1 MFEGEARMA
10 RAIWSGAISF
20 GLVNIPVK
28 LHSAVSHKEV
38 RFHMLHDADGARIQL
53 RRFCSA
59 EGVEV
64 PYEHVV
70 KGYEI
75 SKGRYVTVTAEELAA
90 ADPKGAHTVDIQDFV
105 ELTEIDPIYYDATY
119 YLAPGRGAR
128 KAYGLLLEAMRRTG
142 KVGIARVVLRTRQQL
157 CCVRPMGDALALST
171 MNHADE
177 IVSQDELELPK
188 AAAPAARELE
198 MAERL
203 VASLTAPFD
212 PTRYPDEHRQKI
224 VALVERKAAGE
235 EVVATPAEAPA
246 KVVNLADALA
256 ASLAAA
262 RRGGAREREGE
273 EGERATPRRAERRAP
288 RQREAAH
295 TAGRRKKKGA

>member
-1 MFEGEARMA
+1 MA

-28 LHSAVSHKEV
+28 LHSAVSHREV

-64 PYEHVV
+64 PYEHIV

-75 SKGRYVTVTAEELAA
+75 AKGRYVTVTSDELEA
-90 ADPKGAHTVDIQDFV
+90 ADPKGAHAVDIQDFV
-105 ELTEIDPIYYDATY
+105 DLGEIDPIYYDATY
-119 YLAPGRGAR
+119 YLAPDRGAG

-157 CCVRPMGDALALST
+157 CCVRPLGEALALST

-177 IVSQDELELPK
+177 IVSREDLDLPK
-188 AAAPAARELE
+188 ATAPAARELE

-212 PTRYPDEHRQKI
+212 PARYPDEHREK
-224 VALVERKAAGE
+224 VLALIERKAAGE
-235 EVVATPAEAPA
+235 EVVAPPQKTPA
-246 KVVNLADALA
+246 KVVNLANALA
-256 ASLAAA
+256 ANLAAA
-262 RRGGAREREGE
+262 GRGGEGGAPARASRRGP
-273 EGERATPRRAERRAP
+273 RA
-288 RQREAAH
+288 REAAR
-295 TAGRRKKKGA
+295 TAGRKKKKGA